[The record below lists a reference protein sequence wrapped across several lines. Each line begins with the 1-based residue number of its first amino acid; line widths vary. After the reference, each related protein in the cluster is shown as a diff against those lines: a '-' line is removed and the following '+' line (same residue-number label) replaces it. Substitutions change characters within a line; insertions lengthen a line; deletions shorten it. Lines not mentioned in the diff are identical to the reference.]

1 IHYCYSEATFEA
13 SNSNRTSLQ
22 PLVYVP
28 RVGPASRPKL
38 TSTDRGLSS
47 YRLNVED
54 FEEGK
59 TGKVNQDIVSLQYL
73 ARVRNRS
80 SGEAP

>member
-1 IHYCYSEATFEA
+1 IHYCYPEATFEA

-28 RVGPASRPKL
+28 RVGPALRPKL
-38 TSTDRGLSS
+38 TSSDRGLSS
-47 YRLNVED
+47 YRLDVED

-59 TGKVNQDIVSLQYL
+59 TGKVNQDIASLQYL
-73 ARVRNRS
+73 ARVRNQ
-80 SGEAP
+80 SGREVP

>member
-1 IHYCYSEATFEA
+1 ATFEA

-28 RVGPASRPKL
+28 RVGPALRPKL
-38 TSTDRGLSS
+38 TTTDRGLSS
-47 YRLNVED
+47 YRLDVED
-54 FEEGK
+54 FEEG
-59 TGKVNQDIVSLQYL
+59 TLQYL

-80 SGEAP
+80 SREVP

>member
-1 IHYCYSEATFEA
+1 IPHCYSEAIFEA

-28 RVGPASRPKL
+28 RVGPALRPKL
-38 TSTDRGLSS
+38 TTSDRDLSL

-54 FEEGK
+54 FEEG
-59 TGKVNQDIVSLQYL
+59 TIGKVNQDIASLQYL
-73 ARVRNRS
+73 ARVRDRS
-80 SGEAP
+80 SREVP

>member
-1 IHYCYSEATFEA
+1 IYYCYSEATFEA

-28 RVGPASRPKL
+28 RVGPALRPKL
-38 TSTDRGLSS
+38 IIADRNLSP

-54 FEEGK
+54 FEVEQQVRSIK
-59 TGKVNQDIVSLQYL
+59 TLRAYSTLPGLGT
-73 ARVRNRS
+73 NRT
-80 SGEAP
+80 ERFH

>member
-1 IHYCYSEATFEA
+1 IPHCYPEATFEA
-13 SNSNRTSLQ
+13 SNSNSTSLQ

-38 TSTDRGLSS
+38 IITYRGLSS

-54 FEEGK
+54 FEVEQQVRSIK
-59 TGKVNQDIVSLQYL
+59 TLRAYSTLPGLGTD
-73 ARVRNRS
+73 RVERFH
-80 SGEAP
+80 

>member
-1 IHYCYSEATFEA
+1 IHYCYPEATFGA

-28 RVGPASRPKL
+28 RVGPALRTKL
-38 TSTDRGLSS
+38 TATDRGLSS

-54 FEEGK
+54 FEVEQQVRSIK
-59 TGKVNQDIVSLQYL
+59 TLRAYSTLPGLGTDL
-73 ARVRNRS
+73 AERFH
-80 SGEAP
+80 